1 MTLEMCEM
9 VFVQLQWAQQ
19 ILQVNFSKYH
29 LGSHMFWMENWELMN
44 TNTEKKKVNE
54 EIC

>member
-1 MTLEMCEM
+1 
-9 VFVQLQWAQQ
+9 
-19 ILQVNFSKYH
+19 
-29 LGSHMFWMENWELMN
+29 MN